1 MHDGRMVAVLS
12 LGLAGP
18 PRPARRG
25 WLRDLERPGEVF
37 GHLTPNWFA
46 SVMGTGIVAAAASS
60 LPVHIPGLR
69 SFALAVWAL
78 AAALLVVLVAATAMH
93 WLRYPATARSHIAH
107 PVAGHFYGAPP
118 MAVLTVGVGA
128 LLVGRDVLGLRL
140 AVDLDWALWF
150 VGTVAGLGST
160 AVVPYL
166 MFVRHRIPRTAP
178 FGGWLMPVVPPMVS
192 AATGALLVPH
202 APAGARLALL
212 GSCYAMFGLSLLAS
226 AVVIPLI
233 WRRGSSG
240 DVCAPAMVPTLW
252 IVLGPLGQ
260 SIAAVNLLGAAAVGV
275 VSTQAAQGLHVFGI
289 AYGLAVLTV
298 ALVWAS
304 RAVRITAR
312 TARSGLPFSLTWW
325 SFTFPVGTV
334 VVGMSA
340 LAVQTGA
347 AAFQAGAVVGYA
359 ALLTA
364 WLVVSVRTLRAA
376 ASGWIFRPPAPR
388 AAAS

>member
-1 MHDGRMVAVLS
+1 
-12 LGLAGP
+12 
-18 PRPARRG
+18 
-25 WLRDLERPGEVF
+25 
-37 GHLTPNWFA
+37 
-46 SVMGTGIVAAAASS
+46 
-60 LPVHIPGLR
+60 
-69 SFALAVWAL
+69 
-78 AAALLVVLVAATAMH
+78 
-93 WLRYPATARSHIAH
+93 
-107 PVAGHFYGAPP
+107 
-118 MAVLTVGVGA
+118 
-128 LLVGRDVLGLRL
+128 
-140 AVDLDWALWF
+140 
-150 VGTVAGLGST
+150 
-160 AVVPYL
+160 
-166 MFVRHRIPRTAP
+166 
-178 FGGWLMPVVPPMVS
+178 
-192 AATGALLVPH
+192 
-202 APAGARLALL
+202 
-212 GSCYAMFGLSLLAS
+212 
-226 AVVIPLI
+226 
-233 WRRGSSG
+233 
-240 DVCAPAMVPTLW
+240 MVPTLW